1 MCHFY
6 YKLEKVNQCVAAR
19 TVGTIDLTK
28 RTAVVQVLLSL
39 RSKYIRCGNDPSEMR
54 PVRLSALSFLCSGKK
69 KKEWKVRSEH
79 CGTVETIQITLQSN
93 TETVPFLK
101 KLQTVPFLV

>member
-6 YKLEKVNQCVAAR
+6 YKLEKVNQCVGAR

-28 RTAVVQVLLSL
+28 RTAVVQVLLCL

-54 PVRLSALSFLCSGKK
+54 PVRLSALSFLCSGEEKK
-69 KKEWKVRSEH
+69 KRNEKYAQNIVELLKQSRSL
-79 CGTVETIQITLQSN
+79 CD
-93 TETVPFLK
+93 
-101 KLQTVPFLV
+101 QTPRQFRFFV